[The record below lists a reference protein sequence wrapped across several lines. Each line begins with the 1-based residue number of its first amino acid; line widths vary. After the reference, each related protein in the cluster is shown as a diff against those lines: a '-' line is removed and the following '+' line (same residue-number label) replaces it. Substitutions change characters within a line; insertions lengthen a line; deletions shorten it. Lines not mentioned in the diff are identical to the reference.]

1 MNARLAPVAN
11 RFELSIAESLN
22 HSPDD
27 VWRAITEASL
37 ISQWMP
43 VQILEMDLRQ
53 GGIGSILNPD
63 GTTGLSE
70 VIEFEPMTAFGF
82 RAYANGQSRGDHDNL
97 VRFLLEPTETATKLT
112 IVQTIDQRLIS
123 PMVACGWEAC
133 LAALKAL
140 LAGESY
146 QMVAPSIEG
155 FERYTTELGLDQP
168 AIEPI
173 PGGWQ
178 IRFERQTLQQPLA
191 KAWGV
196 MTGGLSLREGDFA
209 PPLFTGGNESGRIAT
224 LHNPGELEYL
234 TADGGRVR
242 WRLHEHFGSTRF
254 NLTVAIPRTIEA
266 ESAATAWH
274 DHLEALVD
282 RIIAAD

>member
-97 VRFLLEPTETATKLT
+97 VRF
-112 IVQTIDQRLIS
+112 
-123 PMVACGWEAC
+123 
-133 LAALKAL
+133 
-140 LAGESY
+140 
-146 QMVAPSIEG
+146 
-155 FERYTTELGLDQP
+155 
-168 AIEPI
+168 
-173 PGGWQ
+173 
-178 IRFERQTLQQPLA
+178 
-191 KAWGV
+191 
-196 MTGGLSLREGDFA
+196 
-209 PPLFTGGNESGRIAT
+209 
-224 LHNPGELEYL
+224 
-234 TADGGRVR
+234 
-242 WRLHEHFGSTRF
+242 
-254 NLTVAIPRTIEA
+254 
-266 ESAATAWH
+266 
-274 DHLEALVD
+274 
-282 RIIAAD
+282 